1 MEVFPMINSTDILTR
16 LQNGEKAE
24 DIANELV
31 NALNAA
37 NDAYLK
43 EQEAKK
49 FEAEAKAKREAKKM
63 QDMQDILDLMHDF
76 CIDYYCDTNEDINAV
91 EAAFADLTAEKVIT
105 MVEEAGAAALEFEAQ
120 LKSFNDM
127 LAKTPLFKPED
138 PNVIRVKKAD
148 ADAIIKSFLNTM
160 GL

>member
-1 MEVFPMINSTDILTR
+1 MTNATEILTR
-16 LQNGEKAE
+16 LQNGEKPE
-24 DIANELV
+24 DIANELI
-31 NALNAA
+31 NALNTA
-37 NDAYLK
+37 NETFQK
-43 EQEAKK
+43 EQEA
-49 FEAEAKAKREAKKM
+49 AKAAAAKNGKKIK
-63 QDMQDILDLMHDF
+63 DMQDILDLMHDF

-91 EAAFADLTAEKVIT
+91 EAAFEELTAEKVIT

-120 LKSFNDM
+120 LKNFNDM

-138 PNVIRVKKAD
+138 PKVIKVKKAD